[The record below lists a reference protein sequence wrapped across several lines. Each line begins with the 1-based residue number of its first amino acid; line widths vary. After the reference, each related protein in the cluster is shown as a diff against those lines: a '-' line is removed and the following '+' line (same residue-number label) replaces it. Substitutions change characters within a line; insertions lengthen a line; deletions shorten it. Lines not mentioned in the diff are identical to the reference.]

1 MVRMCYIKHMDMDQI
16 RLSLID
22 RRKERKL
29 TQAQVGSRTKIRR
42 ELISRFENAR
52 QDITLDQLLRICD
65 ALDLEVLLRPGRG
78 RPTMEDLDAFF
89 KDEDE

>member
-1 MVRMCYIKHMDMDQI
+1 MDQI

-29 TQAQVGSRTKIRR
+29 TQAEVGSYTKIRR

-52 QDITLDQLLRICD
+52 QDITLDQFVRICD
-65 ALDLEVLLRPGRG
+65 ALDLEVVLRPGRE
-78 RPTMEDLDAFF
+78 RPVMEELDSLF